1 MKDRLSTLLLIPL
14 AAGLLVFGT
23 MSCATPAVKK
33 PDINRPSNTQGSQTS
48 NTSNTS
54 STSKPKSTI
63 TPQKRPPASEFNDSI
78 RLIDSVKIERKA
90 P

>member
-14 AAGLLVFGT
+14 AAGLLAVGT

-48 NTSNTS
+48 NTS
-54 STSKPKSTI
+54 STSKPKST
-63 TPQKRPPASEFNDSI
+63 TMPQKRPPASEFNDSI
-78 RLIDSVKIERKA
+78 RLIDSVKVERKA